1 MVADAGG
8 THLLRHIST
17 FASVCMSPHDAG
29 NNCSCSAHCAPRL
42 TRLSPSPHPGA
53 NRTEPDDMD
62 GSLSC
67 SMENLFPVNN
77 EETGPAATR
86 N

>member
-1 MVADAGG
+1 MYVAARRRQQ
-8 THLLRHIST
+8 LLMQRALRPEIDSS
-17 FASVCMSPHDAG
+17 FAIASS
-29 NNCSCSAHCAPRL
+29 R
-42 TRLSPSPHPGA
+42 A

-77 EETGPAATR
+77 EETGQAATR